1 MAASH
6 SSWKRR
12 LVLNDTVDEVEDDD
26 DTDSDRDRGGP
37 IGFHAAA
44 DDEDDF
50 SGGASAPFGTAPRAS
65 GPEAETEATLRDGGD
80 ATRVEAAME
89 EEEVDDSRLS
99 SAPTEMTRV
108 SGSSATTTVVDGAT
122 TTAGIDAEIATAATE
137 EDDAAGDAAS
147 AMTVDETDEAN
158 DAASAASTAEEEE
171 EEEMASSVAAEGE
184 AASGCDRVGA
194 GPSSVVMVRSTI
206 VIRRS
211 LATG

>member
-44 DDEDDF
+44 DDEGDF

-65 GPEAETEATLRDGGD
+65 GPEAETEATLREGGD

-89 EEEVDDSRLS
+89 EEEADDSRLS

-122 TTAGIDAEIATAATE
+122 TTVGTDADTATAATE
-137 EDDAAGDAAS
+137 EDGDEATPEATVEEEDDEAAS
-147 AMTVDETDEAN
+147 VATEED
-158 DAASAASTAEEEE
+158 EEEVE
-171 EEEMASSVAAEGE
+171 AATAGAGGE
-184 AASGCDRVGA
+184 AASGSD
-194 GPSSVVMVRSTI
+194 
-206 VIRRS
+206 
-211 LATG
+211 